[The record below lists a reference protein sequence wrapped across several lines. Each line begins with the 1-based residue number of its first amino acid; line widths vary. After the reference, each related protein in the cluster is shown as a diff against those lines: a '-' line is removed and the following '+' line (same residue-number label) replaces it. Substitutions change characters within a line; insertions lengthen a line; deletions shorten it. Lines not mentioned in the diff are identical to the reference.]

1 MRIPVCL
8 VPAVLAPQL
17 KPQLED
23 LFSVQVFDAAE
34 EAWCMAEEGPV
45 DLIVTGERI
54 VTDNLKGLLTGLK
67 VLHPEMI
74 HLHIVEMPDTSGL
87 IDLINVSSRM
97 RVVRSTELEEGVK
110 AAGAD
115 VFSMIISSQKKD
127 ELIEKLKLENEQFEF
142 MLRQSLLIE

>member
-1 MRIPVCL
+1 MRTPVCL
-8 VPAVLAPQL
+8 LPSVIAPQVVH
-17 KPQLED
+17 QLDD
-23 LFSVQVFDAAE
+23 LFAVQQFDTAE
-34 EAWCMAEEGPV
+34 EAWTLAEEGAV
-45 DLIVTGERI
+45 DLLITGERI

-74 HLHIVEMPDTSGL
+74 HLHLVDSPGVLDL
-87 IDLINVSSRM
+87 IDLVNISARM
-97 RVVRSTELEEGVK
+97 RIVHVNDLQHGIK

-115 VFSMIISSQKKD
+115 VFSMIIASQKKD